1 MSARDTSHVVV
12 RRPMNDY
19 GTMTVELCSANETRH
34 LCEYATPHLRRRLA
48 LLPAGEEVL
57 LSMSRIGVRANVWQV
72 AAAVEPRAVETA
84 GTQPDERMEQP
95 L

>member
-1 MSARDTSHVVV
+1 MSARDSLHVVV
-12 RRPMNDY
+12 RRPMNDH

-48 LLPAGEEVL
+48 LLPAGEAVL
-57 LSMSRIGVRANVWQV
+57 LSMSRIGVRANMWQV
-72 AAAVEPRAVETA
+72 VAAVEPQAVETDR
-84 GTQPDERMEQP
+84 TRPDDRMEHP